1 MVRPL
6 SRFVPMKSHSCDAL
20 PQRSSLLRS
29 PGIWK
34 VPGPCF
40 VSCHQFMSS
49 TRHRVCLV
57 IGTRPEAIKMAPV
70 YAALREHP
78 RLEPLVVATTQHR
91 EMLRQA
97 LEVFGIVPDI
107 DLELMQ
113 NGQHLGSFVSRAMA
127 SLTETF
133 SATQP
138 TYVLVQGDTSTVTAA
153 ALSAFY
159 QGIPVGHVE
168 AGLRSFDLSSPF
180 PEEVNRRIATITA
193 TTHFAPT
200 DEARRNLLAEGV
212 PREDIVVT
220 GNTVVDA
227 LHMVPPRS
235 RFEADTLNAVP
246 WHGRRIILAT
256 VHRRESQGDHLEAI
270 CRAFE
275 QLVQRFDDVEL
286 VFPVHLNPRVREVVT
301 ARLGGIPRIHL
312 LDPISYPDLLEV
324 IRRCTLIL
332 SDSGGIQEEAP
343 SFRKPIQVLRDTTER
358 PEVVHAGFGLLVG
371 TDTDRIVDSTST
383 LLSDPTAY
391 AQRIAGAN
399 PFGDGRAAQRVVEVL
414 DQQVQDGSARRVL
427 RRMDFAQVQTVMAR
441 SASTHA

>member
-1 MVRPL
+1 
-6 SRFVPMKSHSCDAL
+6 
-20 PQRSSLLRS
+20 
-29 PGIWK
+29 
-34 VPGPCF
+34 
-40 VSCHQFMSS
+40 MSS

-133 SATQP
+133 
-138 TYVLVQGDTSTVTAA
+138 
-153 ALSAFY
+153 
-159 QGIPVGHVE
+159 
-168 AGLRSFDLSSPF
+168 
-180 PEEVNRRIATITA
+180 
-193 TTHFAPT
+193 
-200 DEARRNLLAEGV
+200 
-212 PREDIVVT
+212 
-220 GNTVVDA
+220 
-227 LHMVPPRS
+227 
-235 RFEADTLNAVP
+235 
-246 WHGRRIILAT
+246 
-256 VHRRESQGDHLEAI
+256 EAI